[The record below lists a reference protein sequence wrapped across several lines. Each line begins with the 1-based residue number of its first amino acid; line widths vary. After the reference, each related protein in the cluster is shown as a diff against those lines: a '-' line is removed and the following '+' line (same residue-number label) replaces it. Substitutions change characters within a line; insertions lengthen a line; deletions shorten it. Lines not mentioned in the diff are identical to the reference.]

1 MSRSWSNALLLVTL
15 LSLAGCGGSDYP
27 RSASGNYAP
36 QAPSSSAAS
45 GAAVAAQPLTQP
57 APRSDSS
64 SQTTASPRTNTG
76 ARRDSVSGASVFSA
90 IRSGDVIEVRFYR
103 NTPLEAQRYDLG
115 VGDVVAVDV
124 FGFPELSR
132 ERIVVLPD
140 GFISVP
146 LVGSLRA
153 AGKNVDELSFE
164 ISQKLEAEQILDP
177 QVSLAVVETD
187 PRREALLDQA
197 GTQTASRITVTEAGY
212 LNLPYIAPLSVTGQP
227 VADMQTLVRQAY
239 DQEFGGR
246 VEVTANLVSRTTPV
260 VFVMGEVTT
269 PSSVELTGPFN
280 PLMAIAAAGGFTVRA
295 EPEEVR
301 VVRVRPDGRYQ
312 QFAFNLEAS
321 LEGQGQGNNSA
332 NFRLNP
338 QDVVFVPPSGI
349 ANLNTWIDLWIR
361 QNIPVSIGTGFS
373 LN

>member
-1 MSRSWSNALLLVTL
+1 M
-15 LSLAGCGGSDYP
+15 AGG
-27 RSASGNYAP
+27 
-36 QAPSSSAAS
+36 
-45 GAAVAAQPLTQP
+45 V
-57 APRSDSS
+57 
-64 SQTTASPRTNTG
+64 QT
-76 ARRDSVSGASVFSA
+76 V
-90 IRSGDVIEVRFYR
+90 
-103 NTPLEAQRYDLG
+103 
-115 VGDVVAVDV
+115 
-124 FGFPELSR
+124 
-132 ERIVVLPD
+132 
-140 GFISVP
+140 
-146 LVGSLRA
+146 
-153 AGKNVDELSFE
+153 
-164 ISQKLEAEQILDP
+164 
-177 QVSLAVVETD
+177 
-187 PRREALLDQA
+187 
-197 GTQTASRITVTEAGY
+197 SRITVTESGF

-227 VADMQTLVRQAY
+227 VADMQTLVRDAY

-246 VEVTANLVSRTTPV
+246 VEVTANLISRTTPV

-312 QFAFNLEAS
+312 QFPFNLEAS
-321 LEGQGQGNNSA
+321 LEGQGRGNNSA